1 MWLNDIFWGI
11 RAHFWGDI
19 ITFCTKMLGPWRLL
33 DFVYSMCCNRSHKS
47 RRHTQSIYKSFS
59 RTILG
64 VLQPLL
70 VGYKKPVHFHIIQLI
85 SKFIQNFQNIMNHLR
100 LLLFFFVLL
109 APLQLTS
116 ARRGHFNGGNFPNI
130 DANCYRNCNP
140 QTNSA
145 MRICMRRC
153 CTRGRCITRG

>member
-1 MWLNDIFWGI
+1 MQ
-11 RAHFWGDI
+11 
-19 ITFCTKMLGPWRLL
+19 T
-33 DFVYSMCCNRSHKS
+33 
-47 RRHTQSIYKSFS
+47 HTEYKSFS

-70 VGYKKPVHFHIIQLI
+70 VGYKKPVSFHISQLI

-116 ARRGHFNGGNFPNI
+116 ASDDDWSLCFYGCYDRREAYESLNECQLQCDEQYGWDGGWW
-130 DANCYRNCNP
+130 
-140 QTNSA
+140 
-145 MRICMRRC
+145 
-153 CTRGRCITRG
+153 

>member
-1 MWLNDIFWGI
+1 
-11 RAHFWGDI
+11 
-19 ITFCTKMLGPWRLL
+19 
-33 DFVYSMCCNRSHKS
+33 MCCNRSHKS

-116 ARRGHFNGGNFPNI
+116 AERDKACYKDCIKETEGIKGGWGCANEKTRKRR
-130 DANCYRNCNP
+130 DSC
-140 QTNSA
+140 
-145 MRICMRRC
+145 RRKTIVGC
-153 CTRGRCITRG
+153 GKDCEKDEIERVRKIRQG